1 MYECKYPHLFSSIQ
15 LGNTVFR
22 NRIFSSPTGVWY
34 CDPEHRPIPETMAYY
49 ERKAKGG
56 AASVCVGDA
65 MIDGTH
71 GLHGFYNMYLD
82 EPELMPVL
90 NKFSS
95 QISRHGAVA
104 SLELYHT
111 GSAANVS
118 YYAGNEIYGTEAG
131 ESHGALGRPPVKV
144 KAMTRDVMDRI
155 VQQHRDAAKLAKSCG
170 FGMITLHGAHG
181 FLFHQFMSPTLN
193 HRTDE
198 YGGSFENRM
207 RFPLECIRAVRE
219 EVGAGFPL
227 EIRIS
232 ACEAFEGGYEADYG
246 CKIAEALDGLVDL
259 IHVTAGSHEVASAFT
274 RMCPSMFWEDNVN
287 VEMAAEIKKHLKYTK
302 VGVVGA
308 INDPAA
314 MERIIA
320 EGKADVVELAREL
333 ICDPDLPIKARY
345 GRDEDV
351 RKCMRCLTC
360 FSNLLTHGQIVCAL
374 NPEIA
379 DEAEQK
385 FARPAPQKKKVLVVG
400 GGIAGMEAAL
410 TAAKRGHSVTLCEKG
425 DRLGGVLLCEDAVP
439 FKKNLR
445 AYLEQQARFVKEAG
459 VEIRLNT
466 AVDKALAQEIGPDV
480 IFLCAGHKPF
490 VPPIPGIDGAN
501 VLPATE
507 AYPHPEKVGQNV
519 VILGAGLVGAELAVY
534 LRRLG
539 RDVTVLEMR
548 DRMTIGDNKLH
559 GMGLTNEFEKQQIR
573 CLFNSKATEI
583 TAQGVRYENADGE
596 QFIAADNVICALGL
610 RPDRTLSESLRL
622 AAPEFHEVGDC
633 LTPGTIYDATR
644 TAHQIALDIGERV

>member
-34 CDPEHRPIPETMAYY
+34 CDSEHRPIPETMAYY

-65 MIDGTH
+65 MIDGKH

-82 EPELMPVL
+82 QPELMPVL

-95 QISRHGAVA
+95 QINRHGAVA

-111 GSAANVS
+111 GQAANVS
-118 YYAGNEIYGTEAG
+118 YYAGNDIYGPQAG
-131 ESHGALGRPPVKV
+131 ESHGALGRPPVRV
-144 KAMTRDVMDRI
+144 KEMTRAVMDQI
-155 VQQHRDAAKLAKSCG
+155 VQQHRNAAVLAKNCG

-181 FLFHQFMSPTLN
+181 FMFHQFMSPTLN

-198 YGGSFENRM
+198 YGGTFENRM

-219 EVGAGFPL
+219 EVGEGFPL

-287 VEMAAEIKKHLKYTK
+287 VEMAAEIKKHVKHSK

-308 INDPAA
+308 IADPAA
-314 MERIIA
+314 MEKIIA

-333 ICDPDLPIKARY
+333 VCDPDMPLKARY
-345 GRDEDV
+345 GREDEV

-385 FARPAPQKKKVLVVG
+385 FARPAPQPKKVLVVG
-400 GGIAGMEAAL
+400 GGIAGMEAAI

-425 DRLGGVLLCEDAVP
+425 ERLGGVLLCEDAVP

-445 AYLEQQARFVKEAG
+445 AYIEQQAEAVRKAG

-466 AVDKALAQEIGPDV
+466 EVNRALAEKIGPDV

-490 VPPIPGIDGAN
+490 VPPIPGVDGAN
-501 VLPATE
+501 VRLAPD
-507 AYPHPEKVGQNV
+507 AYMHPDALGESV
-519 VILGAGLVGAELAVY
+519 VVLGAGLVGAELAIY
-534 LRRLG
+534 LRRRG
-539 RDVTVLEMR
+539 HKVTVLEMR
-548 DRMTIGDNKLH
+548 EKMTVGDNRLH
-559 GMGLTNEFEKQQIR
+559 GMALTAEFEKQQIP
-573 CLFNSKATEI
+573 CLFNSKAVAI
-583 TAQGVRYENADGE
+583 TAEGVRYETAGGE
-596 QFIAADNVICALGL
+596 QFAAADNVICALGL
-610 RPDRTLSESLRL
+610 RPDRTLSEKLRL
-622 AAPEFHEVGDC
+622 AAPEFYEVGDC
-633 LTPGTIYDATR
+633 RTPGTIYDATR
-644 TAHQIALDIGERV
+644 VAHHIAMDIGEHF